1 MSFLRGHGVLHH
13 AGCNQQSHKG
23 QSGDTEDQ
31 FLLGIL
37 FRNNF
42 GISCITPSG
51 LLCSYCNSRRSK
63 KSLSF

>member
-37 FRNNF
+37 F
-42 GISCITPSG
+42 SE
-51 LLCSYCNSRRSK
+51 
-63 KSLSF
+63 